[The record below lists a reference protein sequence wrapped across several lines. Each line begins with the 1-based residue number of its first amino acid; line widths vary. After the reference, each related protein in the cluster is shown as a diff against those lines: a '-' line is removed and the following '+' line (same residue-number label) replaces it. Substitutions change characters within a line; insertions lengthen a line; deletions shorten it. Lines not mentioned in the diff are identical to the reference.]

1 MIRAQKQ
8 ALRRPS
14 VLEGISQ
21 NQNYKEIADKV
32 GVNQIDIF
40 RDVNTMRFNKDPGL
54 VEAQRMGH
62 AKRKKEQVLW
72 SESLEEKFIKM
83 TGKSIQEKSFENMV
97 FHYKPELLIVLESG
111 DFETGIKK
119 LSLNT
124 RRALVKAG
132 LLNKEHTDITQK
144 ALDHLLAQILEIKTY
159 V

>member
-1 MIRAQKQ
+1 MRRDQKQ

-21 NQNYKEIADKV
+21 NQNYKEIADKL
-32 GVNQIDIF
+32 GVNKIDIY
-40 RDVNTMRFNKDPGL
+40 RDVNTMRFNKDPDL
-54 VEAQRMGH
+54 VEAQRMGQ
-62 AKRKKEQVLW
+62 AKKQKEQVLW

-83 TGKSIQEKSFENMV
+83 TGMTIQEKSFENMV
-97 FHYKPELLIVLESG
+97 FHYKPELLIVLESE

-132 LLNKEHTDITQK
+132 LLNKKHTDITQT